1 MQIFIIKAFCFLKTL
16 KFSEFIISILILKT
30 LTLTFIIWSLGQKD
44 LYKFKKIP
52 LKMLNPIKT
61 KSNKL
66 AVVADK
72 SEIKNKVF
80 DKIQDSLYKGKVK

>member
-1 MQIFIIKAFCFLKTL
+1 
-16 KFSEFIISILILKT
+16 
-30 LTLTFIIWSLGQKD
+30 
-44 LYKFKKIP
+44 
-52 LKMLNPIKT
+52 MLNPIKT

-80 DKIQDSLYKGKVK
+80 DKIQDSLYKNVIYHKCDIIYNILAES